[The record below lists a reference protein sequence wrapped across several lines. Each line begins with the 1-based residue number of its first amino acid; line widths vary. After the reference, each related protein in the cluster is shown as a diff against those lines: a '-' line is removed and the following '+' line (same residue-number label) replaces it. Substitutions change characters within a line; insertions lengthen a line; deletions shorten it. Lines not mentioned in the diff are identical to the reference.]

1 MMARTSPKR
10 ARYIELSN
18 FLGVDF
24 ANEETEVDMRRSPY
38 APNMVADRAGRPE
51 KRAGYQTIGT
61 YNGRINGIHFFDG
74 KMIVHAGTAFYDA
87 DGAVLYEGAN
97 DERSVS
103 FIMGRREVVDEITMM
118 HYSLYLLDGANYL
131 RYDGQTM
138 EKVEGYIPTTQAVG
152 ILLEPVNLLQPKRRN
167 TFAGDGTKVEF
178 QLDGQ
183 NLDSEASVVYVDGQ
197 LKQEGADY
205 TINRKEGTITFAS
218 APAKPSGGENIS
230 VQFSRTVPGYREM
243 IEKCCTHS
251 TFGVG
256 NDTRVFVTGNAEH
269 PNRDWQSATYNPE
282 YFPDTGYTDLG
293 SGNTA
298 IMGYMKQYDSMIV
311 VKEQSDETGL
321 FLRSAQ
327 LSETEYEGAKT
338 YEPIFPVKE
347 GISGIGAISRYAFA
361 GLGNDQLM
369 LTGNGVCG
377 LSTNAVSNQKSVVNR
392 SFMVNPQLVKEKD
405 LSQAVAAVWGRFY
418 VLSVNGV
425 CYVANT
431 EQTCSTP
438 SGTGYEWYY
447 WTDIPARVLREH
459 QGKLYFGTETGKVM
473 CFKNPEKE
481 GRFAFSDD
489 GKPINSIWT
498 TALLDGGNFM
508 REKSI
513 AKKGTGV
520 LVKPYTRS
528 SGEIYFTTDKTLRE
542 VTRDFT
548 MDIFDF
554 DDVDFNRFTFDIMD
568 GPRVQVS
575 PRKFRKVLQFQM
587 GVRNNE
593 ADQGFGI
600 LAMMI
605 SFTMGNLTRRKNG

>member
-1 MMARTSPKR
+1 MARTSPKR

-51 KRAGYQTIGT
+51 KRPGYQTIGT
-61 YNGRINGIHFFDG
+61 FTGRINGIHFFDG
-74 KMIVHAGTAFYDA
+74 KMLVHAGTTFCDEL
-87 DGAVLYEGAN
+87 GNVLYEGAN
-97 DERSVS
+97 DDRSVS
-103 FIMGRREVVDEITMM
+103 FVMGLGELVDEVTFL
-118 HYSLYLLDGANYL
+118 HHSLYILDGQNYL
-131 RYDGQTM
+131 RYDGTAV
-138 EKVEGYIPTTQAVG
+138 EKVEGYIPTTRAAGVA
-152 ILLEPVNLLQPKRRN
+152 LEPVNLLQKKRRN
-167 TFAGDGTKVEF
+167 TFKGDGTKVEF
-178 QLDGQ
+178 QTDAKDW
-183 NLDSEASVVYVDGQ
+183 DSAEVEIYVDGQ
-197 LKQEGADY
+197 LKIAGTDY
-205 TINRKEGTITFAS
+205 TVDAEQGTITFTT
-218 APAKPSGGENIS
+218 APEVTSGNDNIS
-230 VQFSRTVPGYREM
+230 IIFSRTVPGYREL
-243 IEKCCTHS
+243 IEHCRIYS

-256 NDTRVFVTGNAEH
+256 NDTRVFVSGNADQ
-269 PNRDWQSATYNPE
+269 PNRDWQSATYDPE

-293 SGNTA
+293 SNNTA
-298 IMGYMKQYDSMIV
+298 IMGYTKQYDSLLVI
-311 VKEQSDETGL
+311 KEPSNETGL

-327 LSETEYEGAKT
+327 LVEEEKEGTKT
-338 YEPIFPVKE
+338 YKPIFPVTE
-347 GISGIGAISRYAFA
+347 GISGVGAISRYAFA

-369 LTGNGVCG
+369 LTRNGVCG

-392 SFMVNPQLVKEKD
+392 SFMVNPQLTKELN
-405 LSQAVAAVWGRFY
+405 LSEAVAEVWGRFY
-418 VLSVNGV
+418 VLCVNGV

-447 WTDIPARVLREH
+447 WTDIPARVLRQH
-459 QGKLYFGTETGKVM
+459 QGKLYFGTDDGKVM
-473 CFKNPEKE
+473 RFKDPEVE
-481 GRFAFSDD
+481 GRFAYSDD
-489 GKPINSIWT
+489 GAPIHSVWT

-508 REKSI
+508 REKNIS
-513 AKKGTGV
+513 KKGTGV

-542 VTRDFT
+542 VTRSFT

-554 DDVDFNRFTFDIMD
+554 EDVDFNRFTFDIMD

>member
-1 MMARTSPKR
+1 MARTSPKR

-51 KRAGYQTIGT
+51 KRPGYQTIGT
-61 YNGRINGIHFFDG
+61 FTGRINGIHFFDG
-74 KMIVHAGTAFYDA
+74 KMLVHAGTTFCDEL
-87 DGAVLYEGAN
+87 GNVLYEGAN
-97 DERSVS
+97 DDRSVS
-103 FIMGRREVVDEITMM
+103 FVMGLGELVDEVTFL
-118 HYSLYLLDGANYL
+118 HHSLYILDGQNYL
-131 RYDGQTM
+131 RYDGTAV
-138 EKVEGYIPTTQAVG
+138 EKVEGYIPTTRAAGVA
-152 ILLEPVNLLQPKRRN
+152 LEPVNLLQKKRRN
-167 TFAGDGTKVEF
+167 TFKGDGTKVEF
-178 QLDGQ
+178 QADAKDW
-183 NLDSEASVVYVDGQ
+183 DSAEVEIYVDGQ
-197 LKQEGADY
+197 LKIAGTDY
-205 TINRKEGTITFAS
+205 TVDAEQGTITFTT
-218 APAKPSGGENIS
+218 APEVTSGNDNIS
-230 VQFSRTVPGYREM
+230 IIFSRTVPGYREL
-243 IEKCCTHS
+243 IEHCRIYS

-256 NDTRVFVTGNAEH
+256 NDTRVFVSGNADQ
-269 PNRDWQSATYNPE
+269 PNRDWQSATYDPE

-293 SGNTA
+293 SNNTA
-298 IMGYMKQYDSMIV
+298 IMGYTKQYDSLLVI
-311 VKEQSDETGL
+311 KEPSNETGL

-327 LSETEYEGAKT
+327 LVEEEKEGTKT
-338 YEPIFPVKE
+338 YKPIFPVTE
-347 GISGIGAISRYAFA
+347 GISGVGAISRYAFA

-369 LTGNGVCG
+369 LTRNGVCG

-392 SFMVNPQLVKEKD
+392 SFMVNPQLTKE
-405 LSQAVAAVWGRFY
+405 LNRSEAGAEVWGRFY
-418 VLSVNGV
+418 VLCVNGV

-447 WTDIPARVLREH
+447 WTDIPARVLRQH
-459 QGKLYFGTETGKVM
+459 QGKLYFGTDDGKVM
-473 CFKNPEKE
+473 RFKDPEVE
-481 GRFAFSDD
+481 GRFAYSDD
-489 GKPINSIWT
+489 GAPIHSVWT

-508 REKSI
+508 REKNIS
-513 AKKGTGV
+513 KKGTGV

-542 VTRDFT
+542 VTRSFT

-554 DDVDFNRFTFDIMD
+554 EDVDFNRFTFDIMD